1 MLLLLTFM
9 SATVVAQDKDRNKS
23 FSSWDNY
30 EITTEKVGTD
40 GTKFVKVWG
49 FAKKED
55 AAIMQAKKNA
65 VHACLFRG
73 LPGNTSAMNTPPIC
87 FSTDALA
94 ANESYFKDF
103 FKAGGP
109 YLAYINMTT
118 DGVPSGQ
125 DKRKVKGGY
134 KVAIYVQVMYDNL
147 KKKMEDDGIV
157 RKLSTGF

>member
-1 MLLLLTFM
+1 MGKRIVCCMLLLLTFM

-87 FSTDALA
+87 SPQTPSRLMKLISRISSKPVALTWLI
-94 ANESYFKDF
+94 S
-103 FKAGGP
+103 
-109 YLAYINMTT
+109 I
-118 DGVPSGQ
+118 
-125 DKRKVKGGY
+125 
-134 KVAIYVQVMYDNL
+134 
-147 KKKMEDDGIV
+147 
-157 RKLSTGF
+157 

>member
-55 AAIMQAKKNA
+55 A
-65 VHACLFRG
+65 
-73 LPGNTSAMNTPPIC
+73 
-87 FSTDALA
+87 
-94 ANESYFKDF
+94 
-103 FKAGGP
+103 
-109 YLAYINMTT
+109 
-118 DGVPSGQ
+118 
-125 DKRKVKGGY
+125 
-134 KVAIYVQVMYDNL
+134 
-147 KKKMEDDGIV
+147 EDLQPDQ
-157 RKLSTGF
+157 R